1 MKKVRIYEIA
11 RLAGVDNKS
20 VLELC
25 KKLGINA
32 TNHSSTVD
40 QEQADILLKQ
50 LTALESEQPS
60 QSQQTTH
67 SFTII
72 RKKKRE
78 GSKSVEALGS
88 FDDQAQ
94 ASTDESKHSTPN
106 LEVEEP
112 LVSQSPAQDTAQ
124 PKNVSETKTDPVIKV
139 LGKLDINIT
148 SSIRQGRQTP
158 TDFFEPKEPAEGKK
172 PLRFKEAKTFAG
184 FSLGHQ
190 AIKKQPRFQKTPEDK
205 SADSRQPTL
214 SPKRVREI
222 KVEPVLSVG
231 EFAQALNLKVAEV
244 IQKLLSLGEEKTI
257 NDLLDQDT
265 MALLAEEFGY
275 SLTFQPVNEE
285 EVFPEIFS
293 TPENVIFK
301 VRPPVVTVMG
311 HVDHGKTTLLDTIRK
326 SNVASKEAGGITQH
340 LGAYTVYT
348 NGRPITFLDTPG
360 HEAFSEMRA
369 RGASVTDIV
378 VLVVAADDGVM
389 PQTLEALSHAKNAN
403 VQIIVALNKI
413 DKPEAN
419 PEAVKQRLG
428 QLELVPEE
436 WGGDTIYVPISALKG
451 TNIDKLLESILLVA
465 DMLELKAAVNVNAR
479 CYVLEARQDRGRG
492 WLATVIPTQGILRV
506 GSSFVCGSDTGRVRA
521 ILSPTGE
528 QLKELE
534 PGFPGEIS
542 GFSGPPKVGDQII
555 VVASEKL
562 ASDLSAFRK
571 RKAFREQHRQAFSL
585 EEFSKRAKEE
595 KTKELLLIIKGDTQG
610 TVDALS
616 KSLSSLSH
624 DEVRVKIIHTGI
636 GTVTESDVKLAK
648 ATSAIIIA
656 FNVPIDSRAA
666 QEAESRGVDIRK
678 HKIIYAC
685 IEEIKTALEGMLEV
699 ETQLME
705 RGRAQIRKI
714 FNISRTGAVAGCNVI
729 KGSIKRGDVAK
740 VIRDNQE
747 IFSGRVLGLKRFKE
761 DVGEV
766 QQGYDCGIFLGN
778 FSDFKEGDVIVV
790 FEEIEVKK
798 SLGSSGEQ
806 EHGDQVN
813 PA

>member
-11 RLAGVDNKS
+11 RQAGVDNKS

-32 TNHSSTVD
+32 TNHSSSVD

-50 LTALESEQPS
+50 LTALNSEQPS
-60 QSQQTTH
+60 PSQQTTP
-67 SFTII
+67 SYTII
-72 RKKKRE
+72 RKKKRDP
-78 GSKSVEALGS
+78 SKSVETISSL
-88 FDDQAQ
+88 DDQAQ
-94 ASTDESKHSTPN
+94 ASTEEPKLSSPN
-106 LEVEEP
+106 LEAEQP
-112 LVSQSPAQDTAQ
+112 LVSQSPVQDMAQ
-124 PKNVSETKTDPVIKV
+124 PQNVSETKTDPVIKV

-158 TDFFEPKEPAEGKK
+158 TNFSEPKEPAEGKK

-184 FSLGHQ
+184 FPLGHQ

-205 SADSRQPTL
+205 SADSRQPTV
-214 SPKRVREI
+214 SPKKVREI

-275 SLTFQPVNEE
+275 SLTFQPANEE

-293 TPENVIFK
+293 IPENVVFK

-340 LGAYTVYT
+340 LGAYTVYI

-403 VQIIVALNKI
+403 VQIIVALNKV

-419 PEAVKQRLG
+419 PEAVKQRLA

-465 DMLELKAAVNVNAR
+465 DMLELKAPVNVNPR

-506 GSSFVCGSDTGRVRA
+506 GASFVCGSDTGRVRA

-534 PGFPGEIS
+534 PGFPAEIS
-542 GFSGPPKVGDQII
+542 GFSGPPTVGDQII

-571 RKAFREQHRQAFSL
+571 RKASREQHRQVFSL
-585 EEFSKRAKEE
+585 EEFSKRTKEE

-616 KSLSSLSH
+616 KSLSFLSH

-656 FNVPIDSRAA
+656 FNVPVDSRAA

-699 ETQLME
+699 ETQLIE
-705 RGRAQIRKI
+705 RGRAQIRQI
-714 FNISRTGAVAGCNVI
+714 FNISRIGTVAGCNVI

-740 VIRDNQE
+740 VMRDNQE

-766 QQGYDCGIFLGN
+766 QQGYDCGVYLGN

-798 SLGSSGEQ
+798 SLSSSGEQ
-806 EHGDQVN
+806 PHGDQVN
-813 PA
+813 PV